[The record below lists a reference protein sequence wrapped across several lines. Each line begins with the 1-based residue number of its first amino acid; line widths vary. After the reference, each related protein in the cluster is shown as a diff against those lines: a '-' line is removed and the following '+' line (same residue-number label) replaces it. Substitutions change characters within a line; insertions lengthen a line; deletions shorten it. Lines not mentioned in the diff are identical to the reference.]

1 MIGQTVAHYE
11 IQELLAEGAMGVVY
25 KARDLN
31 LERLVAIKFL
41 KPQRSP
47 GTVADEAAMNRFV
60 HEAKAA
66 SSLDHP
72 NVCTIYEIER
82 DTDGRFF
89 IVMAYYQGE
98 TLRRKLSH
106 GPLLTDDALQ
116 HTIDIAQGL
125 AKAHRQGLIHRD
137 IKPEN
142 VIITTEGVAKILDF
156 GLVKL
161 SGERVRGRQ
170 EAVVG
175 TVGYMSPEQIQ
186 GRADH
191 RSDLWSLG
199 VVFFEMMTGRRP
211 FVGQPSEVIEAISHG
226 EVPRASDLRHGISEE
241 IERVIARSLARD
253 PADRYQRAEELL
265 AHLHSLRHG
274 LGSSVAIDVR
284 GGAPMPTAIAV
295 LPFKNIGGGEEADY
309 FSDGLTDELIHL
321 LSQLKGLRV
330 VSHTSAFEFKGKA
343 QDVRTIA
350 ERLNVNTVL
359 EGSVRQAG
367 NRVRITV
374 QLTDAIH
381 GYHLW
386 SQKYDHEMKDI
397 FAIQEDIAVS
407 VAGMFEKKLKAEV
420 APLRPRYTGN
430 VDALGLYLKGRYY
443 WGLRTPEASRK
454 GLQCFEQAIGVDPLC
469 APAFAGL
476 ADCFVSLG
484 FWGVMPPNDAWA
496 RGRELAL
503 KAREIDPYSAEA
515 EIALAKCILFNNW
528 DWRQSEELALH
539 AIELDPVFSGSH
551 FFYAILLLQSSRYE
565 SALLELRTA
574 RQLDPLSSTIC
585 SGIAWAHYYAGNY
598 DLAIEQ
604 CGKVFDLAPD
614 YVEGLACMG
623 LVAVRQGNFAESISW
638 LERAVA
644 SSGNSP
650 LGLGFLGYAY
660 ALAERFSDARA
671 ILEQF
676 KEIARQRYVSTIAPA
691 LIYIG
696 LGEAEEAMEWLD
708 KSYRVRD
715 AFLAYANIF
724 PPFEPLRQLPKFR
737 ELLGNLALASNP
749 EQLTSEVLS

>member
-1 MIGQTVAHYE
+1 MIGQIVAHYE

-31 LERLVAIKFL
+31 LDRFVAIKFL
-41 KPQRSP
+41 KPQRSS
-47 GTVADEAAMNRFV
+47 DEGAMRRFM

-82 DTDGRFF
+82 DANGQLF
-89 IVMAYYQGE
+89 IVMAYYVGE

-106 GPLLTDDALQ
+106 GPLLEDDALR
-116 HTIDIAQGL
+116 HTVDVAQGL
-125 AKAHRQGLIHRD
+125 AKAHRHGLIHRD

-161 SGERVRGRQ
+161 SRERGRGK

-186 GRADH
+186 GQADH

-226 EVPRASDLRHGISEE
+226 DVPRASDLRHGISDE
-241 IERVIARSLARD
+241 IERVIERCLARN
-253 PADRYQRAEELL
+253 PGERYQRAEELL
-265 AHLHSLRHG
+265 AHLHALRHG
-274 LGSSVAIDVR
+274 VSSSASIDVS
-284 GGAPMPTAIAV
+284 GAGVIPMAIAV
-295 LPFKNIGGGEEADY
+295 LPFNNVGGGEEAEY
-309 FSDGLTDELIHL
+309 FSDGLADELIHL

-367 NRVRITV
+367 NRLRITV

-386 SQKYDHEMKDI
+386 SQKYDHEMKDV

-454 GLQCFEQAIGVDPLC
+454 ALQCFEQAIAVDPMC
-469 APAFAGL
+469 APAYAGL
-476 ADCFVSLG
+476 GDCFVSLG
-484 FWGVMPPNDAWA
+484 FWGVMPPSDAWA
-496 RGRELAL
+496 KGRELAL

-528 DWRQSEELALH
+528 DWRQAEELVLH

-551 FFYAILLLQSSRYE
+551 FFYSILLLQSSRYE

-574 RQLDPLSSTIC
+574 RQLDPLSSSIC
-585 SGIAWAHYYAGNY
+585 AGIAWAHYYAGNY
-598 DLAIEQ
+598 ELAVEQ

-623 LVAVRQGNFAESISW
+623 LVAIRKGNFEESISW
-638 LERAVA
+638 LERGVA

-660 ALAERFSDARA
+660 ALADRPSDARA

-676 KEIARQRYVSTIAPA
+676 KEVSKQRYVSTIAPA

-696 LGEAEEAMEWLD
+696 LGEDEEAMEWLD
-708 KSYRVRD
+708 KAYRGRD
-715 AFLAYANIF
+715 AFLAYAKIF
-724 PPFEPLRQLPKFR
+724 PPFEPLRELPRFR
-737 ELLGNLALASNP
+737 ELLGHLALASNP